1 MAVLSE
7 EINEHGTTFDIWERF
22 LFITTMH
29 FSRMRTVRCSSRLL
43 GGGGLPARW
52 RWCVPRG
59 RVCPGGVCLQGG
71 VCPGGV
77 YPLGVCLGGLC
88 PGGCLPARGWCLPS
102 GGVCPGSLPARG
114 DLPRR
119 VSAWEVSAQGCVCLL
134 GGVCLPAGGCILP
147 LCGQTD
153 TCENITFPQL
163 LLRTVKILWER
174 HYMRLS
180 YGVTVC
186 QFFCAGGGGMG
197 ELIFSDLH

>member
-1 MAVLSE
+1 MAVLISE

-59 RVCPGGVCLQGG
+59 RVCPGGSACKG
-71 VCPGGV
+71 
-77 YPLGVCLGGLC
+77 GGL
-88 PGGCLPARGWCLPS
+88 PRGCLPG
-102 GGVCPGSLPARG
+102 GSLPRWVSACQGVVSTQWGCLPRESACKG
-114 DLPRR
+114 GLPRR

-147 LCGQTD
+147 LCRQT
-153 TCENITFPQL
+153 P
-163 LLRTVKILWER
+163 VK
-174 HYMRLS
+174 
-180 YGVTVC
+180 T
-186 QFFCAGGGGMG
+186 
-197 ELIFSDLH
+197 